1 MRNRRDV
8 FDQLHIQ
15 AGGLQGRD
23 RALASRSGPFDADLD
38 VAHAKF
44 GCLLSGLL
52 RRALTCKGSAFA
64 TSLEA
69 ARACTGPAKGVAFG
83 VGDRHCRVVERRV
96 NMRNAVRNI
105 TTNSFLFVG
114 LCHGK
119 GLVIVLVRIFGLSV
133 VGDSKPGR

>member
-38 VAHAKF
+38 VTHAKF

-83 VGDRHCRVVERRV
+83 VGDRHGGVVERRV
-96 NMRNAVRNI
+96 NVSDSAADIPANA
-105 TTNSFLFVG
+105 FLFVG
-114 LCHGK
+114 LCNGK
-119 GLVIVLVRIFGLSV
+119 VSIESV
-133 VGDSKPGR
+133 NGRG